1 MTRMQPSW
9 PRRPLESSSLYV
21 VEFDQGT
28 IKVGH
33 SANIKGRFTALG
45 YQAAQFGIH
54 IEQQWASEITSS
66 GPRLEKHLIDWCSQH
81 ATGGYGFEWFTGLD
95 FVDVKGFAVDLLP
108 ASEAAA

>member
-1 MTRMQPSW
+1 MKPLQPSW

-21 VEFDQGT
+21 IEFDQGT

-33 SANIKGRFTALG
+33 SANIKERFTALR

-66 GPRLEKHLIDWCSQH
+66 GPALEKDLIAWCSQR

-95 FVDVKGFAVDLLP
+95 FADVKGFAVSLLP
-108 ASEAAA
+108 TSEAAA